1 MGGLNSSL
9 NINQRKRER
18 REEGRR
24 ERERETFWLRFKRMK
39 DEGEREMAR
48 RRLRDS

>member
-1 MGGLNSSL
+1 MGGLLELKYQSAEA
-9 NINQRKRER
+9 RAKRR
-18 REEGRR
+18 GK